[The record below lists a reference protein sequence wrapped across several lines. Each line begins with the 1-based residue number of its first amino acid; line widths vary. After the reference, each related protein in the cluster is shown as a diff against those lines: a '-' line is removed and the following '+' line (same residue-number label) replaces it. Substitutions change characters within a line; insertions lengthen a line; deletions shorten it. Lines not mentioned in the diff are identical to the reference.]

1 MILQENELKL
11 MLERFRGDQNML
23 TAQMLSDL
31 DYVNIKRIKQL
42 YNYNLVSMRE
52 K

>member
-1 MILQENELKL
+1 
-11 MLERFRGDQNML
+11 
-23 TAQMLSDL
+23 MLSEL

-52 K
+52 KIEMENEANEEFHNGKVRSSDPLE